1 MTDDIE
7 VGFKNKIPLWLFGF
21 MYRTR
26 GCTALSDSGMLKDL
40 DEARRSS
47 VVDEL
52 WNDLRR
58 VREQAPLVHNI
69 TNFVVMNNTA
79 NALLAVGALPVM
91 AHAVEE
97 VAEMTALAGALVIN
111 IGTLA
116 REWIEAMASAMA
128 TARERGIPIVFDPVG
143 AGATTF
149 RTQTCLDLLGRVAP
163 AVIRGNASE
172 IMALAGSAVRTKG
185 VDSSAAADA
194 AEEAALLLA
203 RRYSCAVVV
212 SGAVDLLVDGKR
224 KFLVRNGHP
233 LMPKVTGL
241 GCTATALVGAF
252 CAVNGD
258 SLVAARHAMTVMGIC
273 GELAAAKAAGPGS
286 MQVHFIDA
294 MYNLDA
300 EQLRAH
306 WLDPR

>member
-1 MTDDIE
+1 
-7 VGFKNKIPLWLFGF
+7 
-21 MYRTR
+21 
-26 GCTALSDSGMLKDL
+26 MLKDL
-40 DEARRSS
+40 DEARERS

-58 VREQAPLVHNI
+58 VREEAPLVHNI

-116 REWIEAMASAMA
+116 REWIDAMATAMA

-149 RTQTCLDLLGRVAP
+149 RTQTSIDLLGRVAP

-194 AEEAALLLA
+194 AEDAALLLA

-224 KFLVRNGHP
+224 TFLVRNGHP

-258 SLVAARHAMTVMGIC
+258 PLVAARHAMTVMGIC

-294 MYNLDA
+294 LYNLDA